1 MNELIHKLH
10 NEKLHVY
17 LQSNVTETL
26 IFHDLHLELTAFDS
40 LTVVGK
46 SILIGSLMISL
57 IVGSYFKSAL
67 HFFLWDERHEIL
79 DKPIDLLILF
89 QALTE
94 HLVSMVLTGFYVIG
108 VTFNITFADYFGETW
123 CNLPFY
129 ASSMGVA
136 NRISISLGIAILR
149 MFYVKF
155 PYKVKD
161 DRFRRLMTFVTL
173 TICIA
178 CIILGG
184 IGFGRGN
191 GPNSRK
197 QVLWNF
203 CIGQSE
209 KFREVVHNYSMAVG
223 STKAMS
229 DIFPTIC
236 SILTL
241 AFIFSELAC
250 YILLFRHLYKH
261 NEDLLRKKTLP
272 AGEIRRRHRQNAM
285 SFVGQFYGFV
295 VRTML
300 TIGCLITLI
309 AEPGWTFLRMVV
321 FVFVWVEFGII
332 AIVEV
337 MTSVNIYNNLPH
349 RRFSN

>member
-1 MNELIHKLH
+1 MSELIQKLH
-10 NEKLHVY
+10 NDKLLIY
-17 LQSNVTETL
+17 AKSNATENL

-40 LTVVGK
+40 LTIVGK
-46 SILIGSLMISL
+46 SILVVSLLISI

-67 HFFLWDERHEIL
+67 HFFLWDERYEIL

-89 QALTE
+89 QALIE
-94 HLVSMVLTGFYVIG
+94 HLISIFLTGFYVIG
-108 VTFNITFADYFGETW
+108 VAFNITFAHYFGENW
-123 CNLPFY
+123 CNIPFY

-136 NRISISLGIAILR
+136 NRITFSLGIAILR

-161 DRFRRLMTFVTL
+161 DRFRRLMTFATL

-209 KFREVVHNYSMAVG
+209 KFREVIHNYSMAVG
-223 STKAMS
+223 STIAMS

-250 YILLFRHLYKH
+250 YIFLFKHLYEH

-272 AGEIRRRHRQNAM
+272 AGEIKKRHKQNAM

-309 AEPGWTFLRMVV
+309 AEPGWTFLRMVI

-349 RRFSN
+349 HRFSN

>member
-10 NEKLHVY
+10 HDKLNIHV
-17 LQSNVTETL
+17 QHNVTETL

-40 LTVVGK
+40 LTMVGK
-46 SILIGSLMISL
+46 SILVGSLMISL
-57 IVGSYFKSAL
+57 IIGSYFKSAL
-67 HFFLWDERHEIL
+67 HFFLWDERYEIL

-89 QALTE
+89 QALVE
-94 HLVSMVLTGFYVIG
+94 HLISIFLTGFYVIG
-108 VTFNITFADYFGETW
+108 VAFNITFADYFGENW

-161 DRFRRLMTFVTL
+161 DRFRRIMTFVTL

-209 KFREVVHNYSMAVG
+209 KFREVLHNYSTAVG

-250 YILLFRHLYKH
+250 YILLFKHLYKH

-272 AGEIRRRHRQNAM
+272 AGEIKRRHKQNAM

-295 VRTML
+295 VRTVL
-300 TIGCLITLI
+300 TIGCLFTLI

-349 RRFSN
+349 HRFRN